1 MKKTVFFL
9 AFLFFLFT
17 IRANTYYSTNGVAP
31 NATTSWHTNR
41 NGTGSS
47 PASFTTGDI
56 FIIQSGHSLTTTN
69 IWTIS
74 GTGAKLIIET
84 SATLQADD
92 KVSVPD
98 FEIDGTGTYIHN
110 KATSN
115 FPGSNTRTFAASST
129 VEMRNWS
136 GTGALPN
143 PTTWGNLIINVSSYT
158 SNWNQSGS
166 LTDVAG
172 NLVIR
177 NSGSNK
183 FSLATS
189 QNYTLTIGGDLIIET
204 GTLEAGQN
212 NGNYNQKI
220 IINGS
225 FNQSGG
231 IFTRSNNNAN
241 TLHVEFNGANSN
253 FTRTN
258 GTLTNTYMDWKV
270 NASKKLTLNNDFPV
284 ALSRSLTVD
293 GTLDCSANQVTDAG
307 SFILSS
313 TGDIITSNSTGV
325 DGSISVTGSETYN
338 TGGSYEFY
346 NATTTPFPTVATTIS
361 ASNIILH
368 ADVTFNKD
376 VIISGTLNLAS
387 GKLTIPTGNTIT
399 FASGSTITGSGF
411 DNSKHI
417 VTQVNTSTGAKGVIR
432 MSSLTGTVMLPIG
445 NGVYYMP
452 VTLTA
457 ASANDFSVTVFQGA
471 TVNGTPNGSS
481 ISSQTKSKMVDA
493 VWIVN
498 RNSGSGAVSM
508 QLSWPSALEG
518 PAFQSLADNAI
529 GISHYS
535 GYWESPLGS
544 GNQSQNTVTRT
555 GITNFSPFAIG
566 PIGTPLPLKFGDFK
580 VYEKNNNLF
589 VDWSSYDEVNVNHF
603 EIERSQTGQQFTT
616 VGRLNAKGSNGNKTD
631 YNWIDTAPF
640 KGVSFYRIKEVD
652 IDMKSKYSTIL
663 RIDLSQSNS
672 ELTLFPNPVVDRK
685 VSIQAGNIS
694 KGQYKIS
701 VSNLN
706 GKKLYD
712 QTLDHPG
719 GVISQVIQFPAETP
733 PGIYSLCV
741 NGNGLRLFK
750 QFVVK

>member
-47 PASFTTGDI
+47 PANFTTGDI

-69 IWTIS
+69 TWTIS

-346 NATTTPFPTVATTIS
+346 NATTTPFPTVATIS

-387 GKLTIPTGNTIT
+387 GKLTI
-399 FASGSTITGSGF
+399 
-411 DNSKHI
+411 
-417 VTQVNTSTGAKGVIR
+417 
-432 MSSLTGTVMLPIG
+432 
-445 NGVYYMP
+445 
-452 VTLTA
+452 
-457 ASANDFSVTVFQGA
+457 
-471 TVNGTPNGSS
+471 
-481 ISSQTKSKMVDA
+481 
-493 VWIVN
+493 
-498 RNSGSGAVSM
+498 
-508 QLSWPSALEG
+508 
-518 PAFQSLADNAI
+518 
-529 GISHYS
+529 
-535 GYWESPLGS
+535 
-544 GNQSQNTVTRT
+544 
-555 GITNFSPFAIG
+555 
-566 PIGTPLPLKFGDFK
+566 
-580 VYEKNNNLF
+580 
-589 VDWSSYDEVNVNHF
+589 
-603 EIERSQTGQQFTT
+603 
-616 VGRLNAKGSNGNKTD
+616 
-631 YNWIDTAPF
+631 
-640 KGVSFYRIKEVD
+640 
-652 IDMKSKYSTIL
+652 
-663 RIDLSQSNS
+663 
-672 ELTLFPNPVVDRK
+672 
-685 VSIQAGNIS
+685 
-694 KGQYKIS
+694 
-701 VSNLN
+701 
-706 GKKLYD
+706 
-712 QTLDHPG
+712 
-719 GVISQVIQFPAETP
+719 
-733 PGIYSLCV
+733 
-741 NGNGLRLFK
+741 
-750 QFVVK
+750 

>member
-741 NGNGLRLFK
+741 NGDGLRLFK